1 MSLIGQP
8 EAAPQESVQSEAP
21 SQESSAVPT
30 ESSSENL
37 KFDLSGVQERPDFIP
52 EQFWDPKEQAIRTES
67 FLNSYKTT
75 KSSYDSLQSKYNDMD
90 AKLKQIEESNG
101 KSYDDADGYLSTV
114 VQDGKYIAPEGLNH
128 FTEIPSDDP
137 GLKALAET
145 AKEYKLTDKQ
155 FKGMVDGVIK
165 NLDASV
171 KPKVDPE
178 VAHQAE
184 MQKLGKDAKFI
195 TDSLG
200 IWLGNLKQDSKLTE
214 GAYNNFLK
222 VAETA
227 DGVRALYEL
236 RQAYDKTPSIPKEAS
251 NPQAM
256 TKEKWKAMMHDPRFK
271 TDPAFKDQWR
281 KMSEKLFNE

>member
-1 MSLIGQP
+1 
-8 EAAPQESVQSEAP
+8 
-21 SQESSAVPT
+21 
-30 ESSSENL
+30 
-37 KFDLSGVQERPDFIP
+37 
-52 EQFWDPKEQAIRTES
+52 
-67 FLNSYKTT
+67 
-75 KSSYDSLQSKYNDMD
+75 
-90 AKLKQIEESNG
+90 
-101 KSYDDADGYLSTV
+101 
-114 VQDGKYIAPEGLNH
+114 
-128 FTEIPSDDP
+128 
-137 GLKALAET
+137 
-145 AKEYKLTDKQ
+145 
-155 FKGMVDGVIK
+155 MVDGVIK